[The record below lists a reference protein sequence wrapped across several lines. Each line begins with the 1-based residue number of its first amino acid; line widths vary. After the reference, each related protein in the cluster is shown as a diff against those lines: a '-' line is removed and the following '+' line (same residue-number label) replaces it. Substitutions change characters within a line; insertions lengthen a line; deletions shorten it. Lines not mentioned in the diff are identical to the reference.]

1 MRAVPAT
8 ECLSFEERMR
18 TKRLIHI
25 QIIGLMIAVLSSC
38 KGRTFEEVFSYCEL
52 EYQSQD
58 QCNAQIRFNTK
69 EKIEEHIADKG
80 RDACK
85 GEVWEQKMCREEML
99 RLQES
104 GCVSDS
110 YIGSLLF
117 KGPVEDY
124 IKTYP
129 DDRTYN
135 YYPICTGK
143 GIRTFCHCGNV

>member
-1 MRAVPAT
+1 MT
-8 ECLSFEERMR
+8 
-18 TKRLIHI
+18 TIRLAS
-25 QIIGLMIAVLSSC
+25 IIPVFIAMTVLTSC

-69 EKIEEHIADKG
+69 AKIEEHIASKG
-80 RDACK
+80 KDACK
-85 GEVWEQKMCREEML
+85 DEIWDQKMCREEML
-99 RLQES
+99 RLNES
-104 GCVSDS
+104 GCVTDS

-124 IKTYP
+124 NKTYP
-129 DDRTYN
+129 DERSYD

-143 GIRTFCHCGNV
+143 GIRTFCPCKND